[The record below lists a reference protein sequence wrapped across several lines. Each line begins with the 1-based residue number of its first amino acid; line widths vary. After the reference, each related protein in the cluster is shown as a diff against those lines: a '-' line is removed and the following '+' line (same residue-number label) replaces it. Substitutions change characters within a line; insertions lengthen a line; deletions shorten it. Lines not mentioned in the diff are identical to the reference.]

1 MKKWLKSL
9 RLQILLPV
17 LAMNLFVV
25 GLLSILFSRGFTG
38 MVLQQ
43 EQAVN
48 STGFET
54 ITGTVPPSITTA
66 IGSVRDVVT
75 DLRVISCIR
84 LSFASDAEM
93 YNSKAACVEYL
104 RDKITHAAW
113 ANGLF
118 IMRKDGS
125 IFGTLPDGN
134 YFHDDPKDNP
144 LPEEMRQRILDVP
157 LGQTVWV
164 GPVSGAVM
172 YGFENKNTPRGY
184 LIAAWRAVDVRF
196 GECFVMMLIDQ
207 SAFDRL
213 FSTLEDGK
221 STWRIFDADGKELYH
236 TGPDASRDPERLIAE
251 SNSGNLYD
259 DENGLTF
266 SAFSMKMASPE
277 WTLVR
282 EVSMEETDRIIR
294 GIRSSVVVLDS
305 IVILFSLGCYILWL
319 KKFMRQF
326 GKLVNGISRMG
337 KEIEPLKGVL
347 FSTTEFETMQ
357 NEINQTSVEL
367 KEQMETIRRMERDRV
382 ELENEKKEQQR
393 IAQELG
399 MAREIQESA
408 LPHVFPPFPDRT
420 EFSIFASMTPARAVG
435 GDFYDFFLID
445 SDHLALVIADVS
457 GKGIPAALFMMVSKT
472 MIQNQLMTG
481 CSPAEAL
488 AEVNRQLCER
498 NSSMMFVTVW
508 LAVLEISTG
517 KGMACNAGHENP
529 CIRRAGGDF
538 ELLEYAHDM
547 FVGVRKKAVY
557 HNREFELHPGDCVFV
572 YTDGVPEANGENDAM
587 FGEERM
593 VKALNSCGNGSP
605 EEIVRGMRSALDAF
619 VGGTEQFD
627 DITMLC
633 MSYGENPTPPVA
645 CGETEHREEDSAE

>member
-25 GLLSILFSRGFTG
+25 GLLSTLFSRGFTG

-207 SAFDRL
+207 AAFDRL

-236 TGPDASRDPERLIAE
+236 TGPDASRDPERLFAE
-251 SNSGNLYD
+251 SDSGNLYD

-294 GIRSSVVVLDS
+294 GIRSSVVILDS

-337 KEIEPLKGVL
+337 KEIEPLKGVP

-357 NEINQTSVEL
+357 HEINQTSVEL

-393 IAQELG
+393 IAQELS

-481 CSPAEAL
+481 SSPAEAL

-557 HNREFELHPGDCVFV
+557 HNREFELHPGDYVFV
-572 YTDGVPEANGENDAM
+572 YTDGVPEANGENDTM

-593 VKALNSCGNGSP
+593 VVALNSCGNGSP
-605 EEIVRGMRSALDAF
+605 EEIVRGMRSAVDAF

-633 MSYGENPTPPVA
+633 VSYGENPIPPA
-645 CGETEHREEDSAE
+645 AR